1 MNDMNMNKKGI
12 KKLSKKSM
20 KAIESIKRDL
30 NIRYYDAMDDFRN
43 D

>member
-1 MNDMNMNKKGI
+1 MNMYDMNVK

-20 KAIESIKRDL
+20 EMIESIKRDL
-30 NIRYYDAMDDFRN
+30 NIRYYDIMDDFKN